1 MIRARLLFVASAL
14 CMLAPACD
22 FGRAER
28 ARLEAEMMERE
39 AMAAYLR
46 QEAREL
52 QDPQIAKAKADIA
65 ALQDALN
72 QYALLNGGE
81 YPDDLAELAIAD
93 VNGQSFLG
101 QTTVPTDPWGN
112 AYVYEHP
119 RDIQYTGLIGNV
131 EPNVWCFGE
140 DGVVGGEGI
149 AADIGR
155 RPSFIPWSTGGPK

>member
-1 MIRARLLFVASAL
+1 MNRARLLFVASAL

-22 FGRAER
+22 SGRAER

-52 QDPQIAKAKADIA
+52 QDAQIAKAKADIA
-65 ALQDALN
+65 ALQDALL

-119 RDIQYTGLIGNV
+119 RDIQSTGLIGSPS
-131 EPNVWCFGE
+131 PNVWCFGE
-140 DGVVGGEGI
+140 DGVVGGEGL

-155 RPSFIPWSTGGPK
+155 GVSFIPWTMGEPK